1 MPKLTAA
8 HALVKSLLAHDVDTV
23 FGLPGVQLDGLFNA
37 FYDERDKLRVIESRH
52 EQGVAYM
59 AFGYAQS
66 SGRVG
71 TFAVVP
77 GPGVLN
83 AGAALSTAYA
93 CNTPVLCLT
102 GQIPSAQIGRGLGL
116 LHEIPHQLEVLRGLT
131 KWCTR
136 AEHGIAA
143 SGAVR
148 EAFRQLQTGRR
159 RPVAIEMAMD
169 VMHAGQ
175 DLALTDPAP
184 AEPPVAPDPDQIE
197 AAAKLL
203 GNAKAPLIIAGG
215 GALGGE
221 EALQALAE
229 TLQAPVSMWRS
240 GRGLLSDRHDLG
252 VTQPVGHSFWG
263 EADVVLAVGT
273 RLQQQRMGWGTNGLK
288 IVNINID
295 PHDMSA
301 LGRPEVGIVAD
312 APTALAALADA
323 VTRHNAKRA
332 DRTEAVRDRKA
343 QFQAAY
349 EQRLAPQMAY
359 LAAMRAA
366 LPDDGFFIED
376 LTQVGYV
383 CRFGFPIY
391 HPRTMLNSGY
401 QGTLGHGLATGL
413 GVKVANPDRAVL
425 SISGDGGLMFTVQE
439 LATAAKH
446 GIGSVHVVF
455 NDNAYGNVQRMQ
467 VEDYGGKVIASDL
480 KNPDFVKLAE
490 SFGVMG
496 LRAETP
502 EALRQ
507 ALETA
512 FADGG
517 PALVEVPMGE
527 MPSPWEFIMLGRN
540 RPA

>member
-8 HALVKSLLAHDVDTV
+8 HALVNSIRAHGVDTV

-37 FYDERDKLRVIESRH
+37 LWDERDSLRVIESRH

-66 SGRVG
+66 TGKVG

-83 AGAALSTAYA
+83 AGSALATAYA
-93 CNTPVLCLT
+93 CNAPVLCLT

-136 AEHGIAA
+136 VDHGIGA
-143 SGAVR
+143 SDAVR
-148 EAFRQLQTGRR
+148 EAFRQLRSGRR

-169 VMHAGQ
+169 VMHAEQ
-175 DLALTDPAP
+175 ELALTGPAP
-184 AEPPVAPDPDQIE
+184 DEPPAAPDPDQIE

-203 GNAKAPLIIAGG
+203 GNAKAPLIVAGG
-215 GALGGE
+215 GAIGGE

-252 VTQPVGHSFWG
+252 VTQPVGHAFWG

-295 PHDMSA
+295 PHDINA
-301 LGRPEVGIVAD
+301 LGRPEIGIVAD

-323 VTRHNAKRA
+323 VPKHNATRS
-332 DRTEAVRDRKA
+332 DGVQAVRERKA

-349 EQRLAPQMAY
+349 EQQLAPQMAY
-359 LAAMRAA
+359 LKAMRDA

-391 HPRTMLNSGY
+391 QPRTMLNSGY
-401 QGTLGHGLATGL
+401 QGTLGHSLATGL

-425 SISGDGGLMFTVQE
+425 SISGDGGLMFVVQE

-446 GIGSVHVVF
+446 GIAAVHVVF

-480 KNPDFVKLAE
+480 QNPDFVKLAE
-490 SFGVMG
+490 SFGVLG
-496 LRAETP
+496 LRAESP
-502 EALRQ
+502 DALRSS
-507 ALETA
+507 LETA
-512 FADGG
+512 FGHGG
-517 PALVEVPMGE
+517 PVLVEVPMGK
-527 MPSPWEFIMLGRN
+527 MPSPWEFIALGRN